1 MADFKSSWNLDEWF
15 EFFRNRV
22 FLVRLFRRVG
32 DWTPHELDVKDP
44 NQSHFEQGDKTFNL
58 CKIDHFI
65 ELPDGDVLLAV
76 RYLNPDTMEEDDFV
90 DYRKLS
96 EVALLLPDNT
106 DNLNKVK
113 EIETKE

>member
-1 MADFKSSWNLDEWF
+1 MAEFKSDYNFEEWF
-15 EFFRNRV
+15 EFVKNKV

-32 DWTPHELDVKDP
+32 DWTPYELEVKDP
-44 NQSHFEQGDKTFNL
+44 KQSHFEQGDKTFHP
-58 CKIDHFI
+58 CKIEQFI

-76 RYLNPDTMEEDDFV
+76 RYLKPDTMEEEDFV

-96 EVALLLPDNT
+96 EVALLLPDST

-113 EIETKE
+113 ETEAKE